1 MFAGIVRAVGR
12 IAAITDHGDDRQF
25 TIHWPAMP
33 GFEVGASIAVNGVC
47 LTATRRTQDSFVADV
62 SMATLAVTTLGQ
74 LHQGAAVNLEPSL
87 RLGDAIDGHLV
98 YGHVDG
104 VGEVVDIA
112 TEARSLRLRL
122 GVPASLDRF
131 LVAKGSVAVDGV
143 SLTVNGADYSGI
155 IINIVP
161 HTRDRT
167 IISAYA
173 AGTPVNIEIDMLARY
188 LERLREGPR
197 STLTIDKLRQHG
209 FAGNDN

>member
-1 MFAGIVRAVGR
+1 
-12 IAAITDHGDDRQF
+12 
-25 TIHWPAMP
+25 MP

-62 SMATLAVTTLGQ
+62 SMASLAVTTLGR

-104 VGEVVDIA
+104 VGEVLDIA

-122 GVPASLDRF
+122 GVPASLNRF

-155 IINIVP
+155 VINIVP

-188 LERLREGPR
+188 LERLREGPH
-197 STLTIDKLRQHG
+197 STLTIDKLRHHG